1 MRRGAAAAPG
11 FPRGRRGFGGR
22 SPPFAARSRR
32 DAALAPLGEA
42 AQPRAGRRR
51 RGDPLAR
58 PRARPAGLV
67 DPQVG
72 LRHRPRGPARRDR
85 AASRLARRIALP
97 RPPALR
103 DLRPRGRIVLPPVR
117 PRRAPPRPHALPRR
131 QLQPHE
137 HARAVRGI
145 PPGGK
150 PSCEHGGRISSLR
163 APRSRPR
170 EARRPRIRAGCRAC
184 IGRMSR
190 LRRSGR
196 SGGEISAFSAL
207 SA

>member
-1 MRRGAAAAPG
+1 MRRGAAAAPR
-11 FPRGRRGFGGR
+11 RGRGAVPRR
-22 SPPFAARSRR
+22 SPCGGVGSRR
-32 DAALAPLGEA
+32 DDPFAPAGEA

-51 RGDPLAR
+51 RGDPFAR
-58 PRARPAGLV
+58 PRARTAGLV
-67 DPQVG
+67 DPQVR

-85 AASRLARRIALP
+85 ASSRRPRRIALP

-103 DLRPRGRIVLPPVR
+103 HLRPRGRIVLPPVR

-137 HARAVRGI
+137 HARAVRGV
-145 PPGGK
+145 PEGGE
-150 PSCEHGGRISSLR
+150 PSREFGGRISSLR